1 MVPDIL
7 QEGVN
12 YLTYVLMGLDPTSA
26 LGSAVNFFI
35 YDTIKI
41 LILLTVIIF
50 AIAFFRSYISPIK
63 VRKALAKRNE
73 YIGNVAAALVG
84 IITPFCSCS
93 AVPLFIGFVESGVP
107 LGVTFSFLI
116 ASPMVNEIA
125 IILLWGMLGWQIT
138 ALYIISGLI
147 IAIIAGII
155 IGKLKLEGEVESY
168 VYEMIDKIKAAE
180 KAGVTLEE
188 EKQTPKERFLSS
200 RDYTFDLLK
209 KISPYVVIAIGIGA
223 IIHGYAPADFLITY
237 AGPGNPLAVPIA
249 VLIGVPLYSNAAG
262 IIPLVAVF
270 IEKGIPIGTALA
282 FMMAVTALSLPEMI
296 ILKKVLKP
304 KLLAIFIGILAV
316 SITAIGYLFNAVIYL

>member
-1 MVPDIL
+1 MADIL
-7 QEGVN
+7 QEMVN
-12 YLTYVLMGLDPTSA
+12 YLTYTLLSLDPASQ

-41 LILLTVIIF
+41 LILLAVLVF
-50 AIAFFRSYISPIK
+50 AISFIRSYISPVK
-63 VRKALAKRNE
+63 VRQIVKGRNE
-73 YIGNVAAALVG
+73 YIGNVLAALLG

-93 AVPLFIGFVESGVP
+93 AVPLFIGFVEAGIP

-116 ASPMVNEIA
+116 SSPMVNEIA
-125 IILLWGMLGWQIT
+125 IILLLGMVGWEIT
-138 ALYIISGLI
+138 ALYIISGLL

-155 IGKLKLEGEVESY
+155 IGRLKLEGEVESY
-168 VYEMIDKIKAAE
+168 VYDMVKQIEATGTTVEGLE
-180 KAGVTLEE
+180 KMTL
-188 EKQTPKERFLSS
+188 KERAQYG
-200 RDYTFDLLK
+200 YTYMVDILK
-209 KISPYVVIAIGIGA
+209 RVTPYVVIAIGIGA
-223 IIHGYAPADFLITY
+223 IIHGYVPGDLLVQY

-270 IEKGIPIGTALA
+270 IQKGIPVGTALA

-296 ILKKVLKP
+296 ILRKVLKP

-316 SITAIGYLFNAVIYL
+316 SIIFIGYLFNFIIG

>member
-1 MVPDIL
+1 MADIL
-7 QEGVN
+7 QELVN
-12 YLTYVLMGLDPTSA
+12 YLTFVLMGLNPASA

-50 AIAFFRSYISPIK
+50 AISYFRSYISPTK
-63 VRKALAKRNE
+63 VRKVLAKRNE
-73 YIGNVAAALVG
+73 YLGNVAAALIG

-147 IAIIAGII
+147 IAIVAGII
-155 IGKLKLEGEVESY
+155 IGRLKLEGEVESY
-168 VYEMIDKIKAAE
+168 VYDMINKIKEAE
-180 KAGVTLEE
+180 KSGITIEE
-188 EKQTPKERFLSS
+188 EKQTIKERAISS
-200 RDYTFDLLK
+200 KDYTVDLLK
-209 KISPYVVIAIGIGA
+209 KVGPYVVIAIGIGA
-223 IIHGYAPADFLITY
+223 IIHGYAPADFLLKY
-237 AGPGNPLAVPIA
+237 AGPNNPLAVPIA

-282 FMMAVTALSLPEMI
+282 FMMAVTALSFPEMI
-296 ILKKVLKP
+296 ILRKVLKP
-304 KLLAIFIGILAV
+304 KLLGIFIGILAV
-316 SITAIGYLFNAVIYL
+316 SIIAIGYLFNAII

>member
-12 YLTYVLMGLDPTSA
+12 YLTYVLMGLDPASQ

-41 LILLTVIIF
+41 LLLLTVIIF
-50 AIAFFRSYISPIK
+50 AIAFFRSYISPLK
-63 VRKALAKRNE
+63 VRKALGKRNE
-73 YIGNVAAALVG
+73 YVGNVAAALVG

-93 AVPLFIGFVESGVP
+93 AVPLFIGFIESGVP

-125 IILLWGMLGWQIT
+125 IILLWGMVGWQIT

-147 IAIIAGII
+147 IAIIAGIA
-155 IGKLKLEGEVESY
+155 IGRLKLEGEVESY
-168 VYEMIDKIKAAE
+168 VYDMIEKIKAAE
-180 KAGVTLEE
+180 QSGVALEE
-188 EKQTPKERFLSS
+188 EKQTLRERAISS
-200 RDYTFDLLK
+200 KDYTKDLLK
-209 KISPYVVIAIGIGA
+209 KVGPYVVVAIGIGA
-223 IIHGYAPADFLITY
+223 IIHGYVPSDFLLTY

-270 IEKGIPIGTALA
+270 IDKGIPIGTALA
-282 FMMAVTALSLPEMI
+282 FMMAVTALSVPEMI
-296 ILKKVLKP
+296 ILRKVLKP
-304 KLLAIFIGILAV
+304 KLLVIFIGILAV
-316 SITAIGYLFNAVIYL
+316 SIIAIGYLFNAII

>member
-1 MVPDIL
+1 M
-7 QEGVN
+7 
-12 YLTYVLMGLDPTSA
+12 
-26 LGSAVNFFI
+26 
-35 YDTIKI
+35 
-41 LILLTVIIF
+41 IIF

-73 YIGNVAAALVG
+73 YIGNVGAALVG

-155 IGKLKLEGEVESY
+155 IGRLKLEGEVESY

-180 KAGVTLEE
+180 KSGVALEE
-188 EKQTPKERFLSS
+188 EKQTLKERALSS
-200 RDYTFDLLK
+200 RDYTLDLLK
-209 KISPYVVIAIGIGA
+209 KIRPYVVIAIGIGA
-223 IIHGYAPADFLITY
+223 IIHGYAPADFLLTY
-237 AGPGNPLAVPIA
+237 AGPNNPLAVPIA

-296 ILKKVLKP
+296 ILRKVLKP

-316 SITAIGYLFNAVIYL
+316 SITGIGYFSMQ

>member
-12 YLTYVLMGLDPTSA
+12 YLTYILMGLDPASQ

-50 AIAFFRSYISPIK
+50 AIAFFRSYISPLK
-63 VRKALAKRNE
+63 VRKVLGKRNE
-73 YIGNVAAALVG
+73 YVGNIAAALVG

-93 AVPLFIGFVESGVP
+93 AVPLFIGFIESGVP

-125 IILLWGMLGWQIT
+125 IILLWGMVGWQIT
-138 ALYIISGLI
+138 ALYLISGLI
-147 IAIIAGII
+147 IAIVAGII

-168 VYEMIDKIKAAE
+168 VYDMIEKIKAAE
-180 KAGVTLEE
+180 QSGIALEE
-188 EKQTPKERFLSS
+188 ENQTLKERAISS
-200 RDYTFDLLK
+200 KDYTKDLLK
-209 KISPYVVIAIGIGA
+209 KVGPYVIIAIGIGA
-223 IIHGYAPADFLITY
+223 IIHGYVPSDFILTY

-270 IEKGIPIGTALA
+270 IDKGIPIGTALA
-282 FMMAVTALSLPEMI
+282 FMMAVTALSVPEMI
-296 ILKKVLKP
+296 ILRKVLKP

-316 SITAIGYLFNAVIYL
+316 SITAIGYLFNAVI

>member
-7 QEGVN
+7 QQAVD
-12 YLTYVLMGLDPTSA
+12 YLTYIIMGLDPSTP

-50 AIAFFRSYISPIK
+50 GIAFFRSYISPLK
-63 VRKALAKRNE
+63 VRKALGKRNE
-73 YIGNVAAALVG
+73 YLGNVGAALVG

-93 AVPLFIGFVESGVP
+93 AVPLFIGFIESGVP

-116 ASPMVNEIA
+116 SSPMVNEIA
-125 IILLWGMLGWQIT
+125 IILLLGMVGWQIT

-168 VYEMIDKIKAAE
+168 VTDMIEKIKKAE
-180 KAGVTLEE
+180 QSGTPLEE
-188 EKQTPKERFLSS
+188 EKQTLKERALAS
-200 RDYTFDLLK
+200 RDYTLDLLK
-209 KISPYVVIAIGIGA
+209 KIGPYVVVAIGIGA
-223 IIHGYAPADFLITY
+223 IIHGYVPSDFLIRY
-237 AGPGNPLAVPIA
+237 AGPNNPLAVPIA
-249 VLIGVPLYSNAAG
+249 VLLGVPLYSNAAG

-270 IEKGIPIGTALA
+270 INKGIPIGTALA
-282 FMMAVTALSLPEMI
+282 FMMAVTALSVPEMI
-296 ILKKVLKP
+296 ILRKVLKP

-316 SITAIGYLFNAVIYL
+316 SITFIGFFFNAII

>member
-12 YLTYVLMGLDPTSA
+12 YLTYILMGLDPTSA

-50 AIAFFRSYISPIK
+50 AIAFFRSYISPLK
-63 VRKALAKRNE
+63 VRKVLGKRNE
-73 YIGNVAAALVG
+73 YLGNVAAALKG

-116 ASPMVNEIA
+116 ASPMINEIA

-155 IGKLKLEGEVESY
+155 IGRLKLEDEVESY
-168 VYEMIDKIKAAE
+168 VYEMIEKIKAAE
-180 KAGVTLEE
+180 KSGVALEE
-188 EKQTPKERFLSS
+188 EKQTLKERALSS
-200 RDYTFDLLK
+200 RDYTIDLLK
-209 KISPYVVIAIGIGA
+209 KIGPYVVIAIGIGA
-223 IIHGYAPADFLITY
+223 IIHGYAPADFLIKY

-296 ILKKVLKP
+296 ILRKVLKP

-316 SITAIGYLFNAVIYL
+316 SITAIGYLFNAIIYL

>member
-12 YLTYVLMGLDPTSA
+12 YLTYVLMGLDPASQ

-50 AIAFFRSYISPIK
+50 AIAFFRSYISPLK
-63 VRKALAKRNE
+63 VRKVLGKRNE
-73 YIGNVAAALVG
+73 YVGNIAAALVG

-93 AVPLFIGFVESGVP
+93 AVPLFIGFIESGVP

-116 ASPMVNEIA
+116 ASPMLNEIA
-125 IILLWGMLGWQIT
+125 IILLWGMVGWQIT

-147 IAIIAGII
+147 IAIVAGII

-168 VYEMIDKIKAAE
+168 VYDMIEKIKAAE
-180 KAGVTLEE
+180 QSGIALEE
-188 EKQTPKERFLSS
+188 ENQTLKERAISS
-200 RDYTFDLLK
+200 KDYTKDLLK
-209 KISPYVVIAIGIGA
+209 KVGPYVIIAIGIGA
-223 IIHGYAPADFLITY
+223 IIHGYVPSDFILTY

-270 IEKGIPIGTALA
+270 IDKGIPIGTALA
-282 FMMAVTALSLPEMI
+282 FMMAVTALSVPEMI
-296 ILKKVLKP
+296 ILRKVLKP

-316 SITAIGYLFNAVIYL
+316 SITAIGYLFNAVI

>member
-12 YLTYVLMGLDPTSA
+12 YLTYVLMGLDPTSQ

-50 AIAFFRSYISPIK
+50 AIAFFRSYISPLK
-63 VRKALAKRNE
+63 VRKALGKRNE
-73 YIGNVAAALVG
+73 YVGNVAAALVG

-93 AVPLFIGFVESGVP
+93 AVPLFIGFIESGVP

-125 IILLWGMLGWQIT
+125 IILLWGMVGWQIT

-147 IAIIAGII
+147 IAIVAGIV
-155 IGKLKLEGEVESY
+155 IGRLKLEGEVESY
-168 VYEMIDKIKAAE
+168 VYDMIEKIKAAE
-180 KAGVTLEE
+180 QSGIALEE
-188 EKQTPKERFLSS
+188 DNQTLKERAISS
-200 RDYTFDLLK
+200 KDYTKDLLK
-209 KISPYVVIAIGIGA
+209 KVGPYVIIAIGIGA
-223 IIHGYAPADFLITY
+223 IIHGYVPSDFLLTY

-270 IEKGIPIGTALA
+270 IDKGIPIGTALA
-282 FMMAVTALSLPEMI
+282 FMMAVTALSVPEMI
-296 ILKKVLKP
+296 ILRKVLK
-304 KLLAIFIGILAV
+304 KELIAIFV
-316 SITAIGYLFNAVIYL
+316 SIVALSIIFTGYLFNILL

>member
-12 YLTYVLMGLDPTSA
+12 YLTYVLMGLDPTSQ

-50 AIAFFRSYISPIK
+50 AIAFFRSYISPLK
-63 VRKALAKRNE
+63 VRKALGKRNE
-73 YIGNVAAALVG
+73 YVGNVAAALVG

-93 AVPLFIGFVESGVP
+93 AVPLFIGFIESGVP

-125 IILLWGMLGWQIT
+125 IILLWGMVGWQIT

-147 IAIIAGII
+147 IAIVAGIA
-155 IGKLKLEGEVESY
+155 IGRLKLEGEVESY
-168 VYEMIDKIKAAE
+168 VYDMIEKIKAAE
-180 KAGVTLEE
+180 QSGIALEE
-188 EKQTPKERFLSS
+188 ENQTLRERAISS
-200 RDYTFDLLK
+200 KDYTKDLLK
-209 KISPYVVIAIGIGA
+209 KVGPYVIIGIGIGA
-223 IIHGYAPADFLITY
+223 IIHGYVPSDFLLTY

-270 IEKGIPIGTALA
+270 IDKGIPIGTALA
-282 FMMAVTALSLPEMI
+282 FMMAVTALSVPEMI
-296 ILKKVLKP
+296 ILRKVLKP

-316 SITAIGYLFNAVIYL
+316 SITAIGYLFNAII

>member
-1 MVPDIL
+1 VVPDIL
-7 QEGVN
+7 QEAVN
-12 YLTYVLMGLDPTSA
+12 YLTYVLMGLDPASQ

-50 AIAFFRSYISPIK
+50 AIAFFRSYISPLK
-63 VRKALAKRNE
+63 VRKALGKRNE
-73 YIGNVAAALVG
+73 YIGNVIAALIG

-116 ASPMVNEIA
+116 ASPMINEVA
-125 IILLWGMLGWQIT
+125 IILLGGLVGWQIT
-138 ALYIISGLI
+138 AIYIISGLF

-168 VYEMIDKIKAAE
+168 VYAMIEKIEAAE
-180 KAGVTLEE
+180 ASGMTLEE
-188 EKQTPKERFLSS
+188 DKQTLKERALSS
-200 RDYTFDLLK
+200 RDYTKDLLK
-209 KISPYVVIAIGIGA
+209 RITPYVIIAIGIGA
-223 IIHGYAPADFLITY
+223 IIHGYVPTDFLVTY
-237 AGPGNPLAVPIA
+237 VGANNPLAVPIA

-262 IIPLVAVF
+262 IIPLVAVL
-270 IEKGIPIGTALA
+270 IDKGVPLGTALA

-296 ILKKVLKP
+296 ILRKVLKP
-304 KLLAIFIGILAV
+304 KLLGIFVATLAV
-316 SITAIGYLFNAVIYL
+316 SITAIGYLFNAIT

>member
-12 YLTYVLMGLDPTSA
+12 YLTYVLMGLDPTSQ

-50 AIAFFRSYISPIK
+50 AIAFFRSYISPLK
-63 VRKALAKRNE
+63 VRKALGKRNE
-73 YIGNVAAALVG
+73 YVGNVAAALVG

-93 AVPLFIGFVESGVP
+93 AVPLFIGFIESGVP

-125 IILLWGMLGWQIT
+125 IILLWGMVGWQIT

-147 IAIIAGII
+147 IAIVAGIV
-155 IGKLKLEGEVESY
+155 IGRLKLEGEVESY
-168 VYEMIDKIKAAE
+168 VYEMIEKIKAAE
-180 KAGVTLEE
+180 QSGIALEE
-188 EKQTPKERFLSS
+188 ENQTLRERAISS
-200 RDYTFDLLK
+200 KDYTKDLLK
-209 KISPYVVIAIGIGA
+209 KVGPYVIIAIGIGA
-223 IIHGYAPADFLITY
+223 IIHGYVPSDFLLTY

-270 IEKGIPIGTALA
+270 IDKGIPIGTALA
-282 FMMAVTALSLPEMI
+282 FMMAVTALSVPEMI
-296 ILKKVLKP
+296 ILRKVLKP

-316 SITAIGYLFNAVIYL
+316 SITAIGYLFNAII

>member
-1 MVPDIL
+1 MVADIL
-7 QEGVN
+7 QEIVN
-12 YLTYVLMGLDPTSA
+12 YLTYVLMGLNPASA

-50 AIAFFRSYISPIK
+50 AISYFRSYISPIK
-63 VRKALAKRNE
+63 VRKVLAKRNE
-73 YIGNVAAALVG
+73 YLGNVAAALIG
-84 IITPFCSCS
+84 IVTPFCSCS

-138 ALYIISGLI
+138 ALYIISGLT

-155 IGKLKLEGEVESY
+155 IGRLKLEGEVESY

-180 KAGVTLEE
+180 KSGIVIEE
-188 EKQTPKERFLSS
+188 EKQTLKERAISS
-200 RDYTFDLLK
+200 KDYTTDLLK
-209 KISPYVVIAIGIGA
+209 KVGPYVVIAIGIGA
-223 IIHGYAPADFLITY
+223 IIHGYAPADFLLKY
-237 AGPGNPLAVPIA
+237 AGPNNPLAVPIA

-282 FMMAVTALSLPEMI
+282 FMMAVTALSFPEMI
-296 ILKKVLKP
+296 ILRKVLKP

-316 SITAIGYLFNAVIYL
+316 SITAIGYLFNAII

>member
-1 MVPDIL
+1 
-7 QEGVN
+7 
-12 YLTYVLMGLDPTSA
+12 MGLDPASA

-50 AIAFFRSYISPIK
+50 AISYFRSYISPTK
-63 VRKALAKRNE
+63 VRKVLGKRNE
-73 YIGNVAAALVG
+73 YVGNVIAALVG

-93 AVPLFIGFVESGVP
+93 AVPLFIGFIESGVP

-138 ALYIISGLI
+138 ALYIISGLF
-147 IAIIAGII
+147 IAITAGII
-155 IGKLKLEGEVESY
+155 IGRLKLEGEVESY
-168 VYEMIDKIKAAE
+168 VYDMINKIKEAE
-180 KAGVTLEE
+180 KAGITIEE
-188 EKQTPKERFLSS
+188 EKQTLKERAISS
-200 RDYTFDLLK
+200 KDYTIDLLK
-209 KISPYVVIAIGIGA
+209 KVGPYVVIAIGIGA
-223 IIHGYAPADFLITY
+223 IIHGYAPADFLLQY
-237 AGPGNPLAVPIA
+237 AGPNNPLAVPIA
-249 VLIGVPLYSNAAG
+249 VLIGIPLYSNAAG

-282 FMMAVTALSLPEMI
+282 FMMAVTALSFPEMI
-296 ILKKVLKP
+296 ILRKVLKP

-316 SITAIGYLFNAVIYL
+316 SIVAIGYLFNAII

>member
-1 MVPDIL
+1 MVVDIL
-7 QEGVN
+7 QEIVN
-12 YLTYVLMGLDPTSA
+12 YLTYVLMGLNPASA

-50 AIAFFRSYISPIK
+50 AISYFRSYISPIK
-63 VRKALAKRNE
+63 VRKVLAKRNE
-73 YIGNVAAALVG
+73 YLGNVAAALIG
-84 IITPFCSCS
+84 IVTPFCSCS

-138 ALYIISGLI
+138 ALYIISGLT

-155 IGKLKLEGEVESY
+155 IGRLKLEGEVESY

-180 KAGVTLEE
+180 KSGIAIEE
-188 EKQTPKERFLSS
+188 EKQTLKERAISS
-200 RDYTFDLLK
+200 KDYTIDLLK
-209 KISPYVVIAIGIGA
+209 KVGPYVVIAIGIGA
-223 IIHGYAPADFLITY
+223 IIHGYAPADFLLKY
-237 AGPGNPLAVPIA
+237 AGPNNPLAVPIA
-249 VLIGVPLYSNAAG
+249 VLIGIPLYSNAAG

-282 FMMAVTALSLPEMI
+282 FMMAVTALSFPEMI
-296 ILKKVLKP
+296 ILRKVLKP
-304 KLLAIFIGILAV
+304 KLLAIFVGILAI
-316 SITAIGYLFNAVIYL
+316 SITAIGYLFNAVI

>member
-1 MVPDIL
+1 MVVDIL
-7 QEGVN
+7 QEIVN
-12 YLTYVLMGLDPTSA
+12 YLTYVLMGLNPASA

-50 AIAFFRSYISPIK
+50 AISYFRSYISPIK
-63 VRKALAKRNE
+63 VRKVLAKRNE
-73 YIGNVAAALVG
+73 YLGNVAAALIG
-84 IITPFCSCS
+84 IVTPFCSCS

-138 ALYIISGLI
+138 ALYIISGLT

-155 IGKLKLEGEVESY
+155 IGRLKLEGEVESY

-180 KAGVTLEE
+180 KSGIAIEE
-188 EKQTPKERFLSS
+188 EKQTLKERAISS
-200 RDYTFDLLK
+200 KDYTIDLLK
-209 KISPYVVIAIGIGA
+209 KVGPYVVIAIGIGA
-223 IIHGYAPADFLITY
+223 IIHGYAPADFLLKY
-237 AGPGNPLAVPIA
+237 AGPNNPLAVPIA

-282 FMMAVTALSLPEMI
+282 FMMAVTALSFPEMI
-296 ILKKVLKP
+296 ILRKVLKP
-304 KLLAIFIGILAV
+304 KLLAIFVGILAV
-316 SITAIGYLFNAVIYL
+316 SITAIGYLFNAVI

>member
-7 QEGVN
+7 QEMVN
-12 YLTYVLMGLDPTSA
+12 YLTYVLMGLDPASA

-50 AIAFFRSYISPIK
+50 AISYFRSYISPTK
-63 VRKALAKRNE
+63 VRKVLGKRNE
-73 YIGNVAAALVG
+73 YVGNVIAALVG

-93 AVPLFIGFVESGVP
+93 AVPLFIGFIESGVP

-138 ALYIISGLI
+138 ALYIISGLL
-147 IAIIAGII
+147 IAITAGII
-155 IGKLKLEGEVESY
+155 IGRLKLEGEVESY
-168 VYEMIDKIKAAE
+168 VYDMINKIKEAE
-180 KAGVTLEE
+180 KAGITIEE
-188 EKQTPKERFLSS
+188 EKQTLKERALSS
-200 RDYTFDLLK
+200 KDYTIDLLK
-209 KISPYVVIAIGIGA
+209 KVGPYVVIAIGIGA
-223 IIHGYAPADFLITY
+223 IIHGYAPADFLLQY
-237 AGPGNPLAVPIA
+237 AGPNNPLAVPIA

-282 FMMAVTALSLPEMI
+282 FMMAVTALSFPEMI
-296 ILKKVLKP
+296 ILRKVLKP
-304 KLLAIFIGILAV
+304 KLLGIFIGILVV
-316 SITAIGYLFNAVIYL
+316 SIITIGYLFNAII

>member
-7 QEGVN
+7 QQAVD
-12 YLTYVLMGLDPTSA
+12 YLTYIIIGLDPSTP

-50 AIAFFRSYISPIK
+50 GIAFFRSYISPLK
-63 VRKALAKRNE
+63 VRKALGKRNE
-73 YIGNVAAALVG
+73 YLGNVGAALVG

-93 AVPLFIGFVESGVP
+93 AVPLFIGFIESGVP

-116 ASPMVNEIA
+116 SSPMVNEIA
-125 IILLWGMLGWQIT
+125 IILLLGMVGWQIT

-168 VYEMIDKIKAAE
+168 VTDMIEKIKKAE
-180 KAGVTLEE
+180 QSGAPLEE
-188 EKQTPKERFLSS
+188 EKQTLKERALAS
-200 RDYTFDLLK
+200 RDYTLDLLK
-209 KISPYVVIAIGIGA
+209 KIGPYVVVAIGIGA
-223 IIHGYAPADFLITY
+223 IIHGYVPSDFLLTY
-237 AGPGNPLAVPIA
+237 AGPNNPLAVPIA
-249 VLIGVPLYSNAAG
+249 VLLGVPLYSNAAG

-270 IEKGIPIGTALA
+270 INKGIPIGTALA
-282 FMMAVTALSLPEMI
+282 FMMAVTALSVPEMI
-296 ILKKVLKP
+296 ILRKVLKP
-304 KLLAIFIGILAV
+304 KLLAIFIAILAV
-316 SITAIGYLFNAVIYL
+316 SITFIGYFFNALI